1 MNHYNQNQQPRE
13 EIVDRLHDTLS
24 VLRRE
29 RDELHRANQLA
40 IERLRLLKEERVAAE
55 KNLSTLQ
62 SKYNGIVS
70 SNAKDER
77 RGEISK
83 LQSEVERLGREVR
96 VWLTILTF
104 LIGNYCIVILFLL
117 FFSTLRYTTISQS
130 IMHFFANKA
139 KFQHM
144 ELIGKREKIN
154 KLRSSMKDEDKQ
166 YSKHR
171 RDAKEALIIRRDK
184 VALRQA
190 NHHSNNFNGSSDSS
204 SDHSPDSKS
213 SSVDRMNVLLAE
225 QENVSNLD
233 FFVKIARLIEKKSA
247 EAVDEAN
254 ALRVQTETASRRVSG
269 YERYMQKDDGMNPYA
284 DPHAPMMLQQ

>member
-1 MNHYNQNQQPRE
+1 MVNTSNFFS
-13 EIVDRLHDTLS
+13 I
-24 VLRRE
+24 
-29 RDELHRANQLA
+29 
-40 IERLRLLKEERVAAE
+40 LK
-55 KNLSTLQ
+55 
-62 SKYNGIVS
+62 
-70 SNAKDER
+70 
-77 RGEISK
+77 
-83 LQSEVERLGREVR
+83 
-96 VWLTILTF
+96 F

-144 ELIGKREKIN
+144 ELIGKREKMN

-171 RDAKEALIIRRDK
+171 RDAKEALIIRREK

-213 SSVDRMNVLLAE
+213 SSVDKMNALLAE